1 MGAFVRPLFNG
12 KILMIWNWIIQRY
25 TRGVNEYSFDSLKDE
40 ILAALDELDKTGF
53 FGGNDKKLTVMDG
66 FVYLTLQ
73 DKVGGGVQLGGRS
86 LPVVVVYDNDT
97 GQVWQFSLKQL
108 VPRVEL
114 K

>member
-1 MGAFVRPLFNG
+1 
-12 KILMIWNWIIQRY
+12 MIWCWWSQRY
-25 TRGVNEYSFDSLKDE
+25 NRCVNEYSFEDLKEE
-40 ILAALDELDKTGF
+40 ILAKLNEFDKQGF
-53 FGGNDKKLTVMDG
+53 FGKNKQLTVLDG

-86 LPVVVVYDNDT
+86 LPVVVVYDNET

>member
-1 MGAFVRPLFNG
+1 
-12 KILMIWNWIIQRY
+12 
-25 TRGVNEYSFDSLKDE
+25 VNEYNFEELKDE
-40 ILAALDELDKTGF
+40 ILKKLNELDKKGF
-53 FGGNDKKLTVMDG
+53 FGKNKKLTVLDG
-66 FVYLTLQ
+66 FVYLVLQ
-73 DKVGGGVQLGGRS
+73 DAVGKGIRLDGRS